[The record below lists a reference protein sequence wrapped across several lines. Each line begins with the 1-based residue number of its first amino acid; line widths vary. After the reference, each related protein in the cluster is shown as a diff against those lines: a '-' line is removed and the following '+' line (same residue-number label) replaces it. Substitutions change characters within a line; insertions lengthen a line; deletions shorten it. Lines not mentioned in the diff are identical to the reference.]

1 MSKYR
6 KSSIKSPLSI
16 KPPLF
21 RGGKLISPPPSLLPP
36 PPQSLFFA
44 QKLTINVDW
53 SVMVYSG
60 WKFILFLVFGRMTSN
75 FICLTFTTLRS
86 SSLWRIGTIFLSL
99 DKTVYRPGT
108 TSPSSRNLA
117 LVGENSKLQPSRDK
131 NLHITFIKKAGSK
144 YSAKTHVQAWYAR
157 RSKAVWW
164 IFSWHLPP
172 VYQQLSRSRTS
183 WTFAYRIIIS
193 ASRAGQRILPELLPF

>member
-1 MSKYR
+1 
-6 KSSIKSPLSI
+6 
-16 KPPLF
+16 
-21 RGGKLISPPPSLLPP
+21 
-36 PPQSLFFA
+36 
-44 QKLTINVDW
+44 
-53 SVMVYSG
+53 MVYSG

-144 YSAKTHVQAWYAR
+144 YSAKTHVQA
-157 RSKAVWW
+157 
-164 IFSWHLPP
+164 
-172 VYQQLSRSRTS
+172 
-183 WTFAYRIIIS
+183 
-193 ASRAGQRILPELLPF
+193 